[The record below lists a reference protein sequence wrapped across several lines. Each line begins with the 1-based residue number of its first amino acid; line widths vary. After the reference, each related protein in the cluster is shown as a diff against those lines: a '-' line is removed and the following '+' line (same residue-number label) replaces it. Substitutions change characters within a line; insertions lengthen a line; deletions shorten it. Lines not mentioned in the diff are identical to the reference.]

1 MKAPSLKH
9 IEQKL
14 WLVEEKTGFSR
25 YDFDF
30 ETFLR
35 CEHPAWLDG
44 PVCAV
49 ARMGAAPDYAE
60 RFSMLEQFDIT
71 LVHSPEEYD
80 RTSLLPEWY
89 PLIEDLT
96 PRSVWFEE
104 QPEAEA
110 IEAVLDYPIFLKG
123 ERQTSKHDRSM
134 AIIETPEQMRQVL
147 ARWSR
152 DPILHWQRVVAR
164 DYIPLRPVARDH
176 GAGLPRVFEFR
187 SFWWED
193 ACVELGPYWVNSD
206 YAPSAAERGAAVAL
220 GQEVARRIGVTFL
233 TIDLAQTIDG
243 DWIVIECN
251 DGQDSGY
258 MGCKPLTLWRNVL
271 DKL

>member
-1 MKAPSLKH
+1 MKLPSLKF

-30 ETFLR
+30 ETFLT
-35 CEHPAWLDG
+35 CEHPAWLDA

-49 ARMGAAPDYAE
+49 ARMGAAPDYAK
-60 RFSMLEQFDIT
+60 RHAMLEELGIT
-71 LVHSPEEYD
+71 LVHTPEEYE

-89 PLIEDLT
+89 PRIEEFT
-96 PRSVWFEE
+96 PESVWFEE
-104 QPEAEA
+104 RPEAEA

-134 AIIETPEQMRQVL
+134 AIIETPEQMREVL
-147 ARWSR
+147 SRWAR

-164 DYIPLRPVARDH
+164 SYLPLRPVAVDH
-176 GAGLPRVFEFR
+176 GAGLPHVFEFR
-187 SFWWED
+187 AFFWED
-193 ACVELGPYWVNSD
+193 TCVEIGPYWVNSD
-206 YAPSAAERGAAVAL
+206 YALTARERGDAIAL
-220 GQEVARRIGVTFL
+220 GKEVAHRLGVTFL
-233 TIDLAQTIDG
+233 TIDLAQTLEG

-258 MGCKPLTLWRNVL
+258 MGCKPLTLWRNII

>member
-1 MKAPSLKH
+1 MRPPAIKF
-9 IEQKL
+9 IEDKL

-30 ETFLR
+30 ETFFA
-35 CEHPAWLDG
+35 CQHPAWLED
-44 PVCAV
+44 PVRAI
-49 ARMGAAPDYAE
+49 ARMGAAPDYAARFEALE
-60 RFSMLEQFDIT
+60 RWGIT
-71 LVHSPEEYD
+71 LVQTPEEYD

-89 PLIEDLT
+89 PLLEDLT
-96 PRSVWFEE
+96 PRSVWFEKSPT
-104 QPEAEA
+104 PEE

-134 AIIETPEQMRQVL
+134 AIIETPTQLREVL
-147 ARWSR
+147 AAWSEN
-152 DPILHWQRVVAR
+152 PILHWQRVVAR
-164 DYIPLRPVARDH
+164 SYVQLRPVAKDH
-176 GAGLPRVFEFR
+176 GVGLPRVFEFR

-193 ACVELGPYWVNSD
+193 HCLEIGPYWVNSGYD
-206 YAPSAAERGAAVAL
+206 LTEGERLEALSL
-220 GQEVARRIGVTFL
+220 GQEVAQRMNVAFL

-258 MGCKPLTLWRNVL
+258 MGCKPMLLWRNL
-271 DKL
+271 LNLL

>member
-176 GAGLPRVFEFR
+176 GAGLPHVFEFR

-206 YAPSAAERGAAVAL
+206 YAPNVAERGAAVAL